1 MMRGLNKTREEGT
14 SVIESYGYGKC
25 TSCQKTDARL
35 SESGVEFSSRDFFR
49 QRFTPEELGSLLDRA
64 GLTPREVVSKRSRV
78 YKARPEE
85 IEAMSDD
92 ELLDAMVAEPALLR
106 RPIVIAGSR
115 VVVGHNESQL
125 ADLIE
130 QSR

>member
-1 MMRGLNKTREEGT
+1 LKKTLEEGT
-14 SVIESYGYGKC
+14 FVIESYGYGKC
-25 TSCQKTDARL
+25 TSCRKTDARL

-49 QRFTPEELGSLLDRA
+49 ERFTRDELAGLLERA
-64 GLTPREVVSKRSRV
+64 GLTPREVVSKRSKV

-85 IEAMSDD
+85 IETMSDD

-106 RPIVIAGSR
+106 RPIVLAQAG
-115 VVVGHNESQL
+115 VLVGHNEPQL

-130 QSR
+130 RSR